1 MDLQTFYI
9 FRPQKIESNHV
20 DVTSCERGGSMLTAA
35 CTFSNEA
42 IHKRKGYE
50 RFADTSD
57 LPSPIF
63 LQ

>member
-20 DVTSCERGGSMLTAA
+20 DVTSSERGGSMPTVE

-42 IHKRKGYE
+42 KHRRKRYE
-50 RFADTSD
+50 RFANT
-57 LPSPIF
+57 F
-63 LQ
+63 